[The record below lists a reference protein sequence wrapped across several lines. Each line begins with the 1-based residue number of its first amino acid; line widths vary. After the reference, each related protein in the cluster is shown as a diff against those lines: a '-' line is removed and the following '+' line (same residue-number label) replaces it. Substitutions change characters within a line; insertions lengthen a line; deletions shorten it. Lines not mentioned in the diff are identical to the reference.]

1 MLMNL
6 IINDTTG
13 KTSLMTGKRTGEG
26 INFGDDARRDIKE
39 VTETINGRTSRE
51 DDNRVMQGAGV
62 VN

>member
-26 INFGDDARRDIKE
+26 INFGDDARRK
-39 VTETINGRTSRE
+39 VTEIINERTGRE
-51 DDNRVMQGAGV
+51 DDNRIMQGAGA

>member
-6 IINDTTG
+6 IINDTTR

-26 INFGDDARRDIKE
+26 IDFGDDARREVKG
-39 VTETINGRTSRE
+39 VTETINERTGRE
-51 DDNRVMQGAGV
+51 DDNRITQGAGV